1 MRRIG
6 LIAEREFLGTVL
18 TRGFIVGV
26 LVVPAVMA
34 LAFALGPRL
43 MNQRSAP
50 VRGQIAV
57 IDPTG
62 AVMAELRA
70 TITPAAIAARR
81 EEAARRALAA
91 VPAGVRDLAGAAAT
105 APSSD
110 AIERIAGTVP
120 DLQVIDRPADA
131 GDPDM
136 RAAKAWLTDAAP
148 GDRHIALVVVQPD
161 AVTRAPG
168 RIDYG
173 TYELYVPLNLDD
185 RIETSIF
192 ESLREAIINA
202 RVRAQHLDRVSL
214 DEIARVPRARSVTVT
229 KDSERVTVGAFNRI
243 MPFAFVGLLLVS
255 VLMGGQGLMM
265 STVEEKTSRVIEVLL
280 SAVSPFELL
289 AGKIVGQM
297 AVSLVVLGLYI
308 VLAFMLLASFAMF
321 GLLDLSLVFYLLI
334 FFVITYVTIGAA
346 MAVADDADHARVD
359 GAVGAGGAD
368 RPRAELDI
376 QHRDQLHAAGQYV
389 RDAAAPHVQRAA
401 AVLAGLGDDRNRP
414 RIGRR
419 IRLVRLAGL
428 HDRPADARQAA
439 RPEDAGAVDPR
450 GVISTPTATSSP
462 LRAACAGQT
471 APSPSGDPTTSRV

>member
-168 RIDYG
+168 RIEYG

-346 MAVADDADHARVD
+346 MA
-359 GAVGAGGAD
+359 AVGSAVNEMREAQSLMM
-368 RPRAELDI
+368 PIMLV
-376 QHRDQLHAAGQYV
+376 LMV
-389 RDAAAPHVQRAA
+389 PWVLAAPIAREPNSTFSTAISFTPPVNTFAMLLR
-401 AVLAGLGDDRNRP
+401 LASSAPPPSWQVWVTIAIGLVSVVGSVWCASQVFT
-414 RIGRR
+414 IGLLMHGKPPDLKT
-419 IRLVRLAGL
+419 LVRWIREA
-428 HDRPADARQAA
+428 
-439 RPEDAGAVDPR
+439 
-450 GVISTPTATSSP
+450 
-462 LRAACAGQT
+462 
-471 APSPSGDPTTSRV
+471 

>member
-43 MNQRSAP
+43 LNQRSEP

-346 MAVADDADHARVD
+346 MA
-359 GAVGAGGAD
+359 AVGSAVNEMREAQSLMM
-368 RPRAELDI
+368 PIMLV
-376 QHRDQLHAAGQYV
+376 LMV
-389 RDAAAPHVQRAA
+389 PWVLAAPIAREPNSTFSTAISFTPPVNTFAMLLRLTSSAPPPSWQVWVTIAI
-401 AVLAGLGDDRNRP
+401 GLVSVVGSVWCASQVFT
-414 RIGRR
+414 IGLLMHGKPPDLKT
-419 IRLVRLAGL
+419 LVRWIREA
-428 HDRPADARQAA
+428 
-439 RPEDAGAVDPR
+439 
-450 GVISTPTATSSP
+450 
-462 LRAACAGQT
+462 
-471 APSPSGDPTTSRV
+471 

>member
-161 AVTRAPG
+161 VVTRAPG

-346 MAVADDADHARVD
+346 MA
-359 GAVGAGGAD
+359 AVGSAVNEMREAQSLMM
-368 RPRAELDI
+368 PIMLV
-376 QHRDQLHAAGQYV
+376 LMV
-389 RDAAAPHVQRAA
+389 PWVLAAPIAREPNSTFSTAISFTPPVNTFAMLLRLTSSAPPPSWQVWVTIAI
-401 AVLAGLGDDRNRP
+401 GLVSVVGSVWCASQVFT
-414 RIGRR
+414 IGLLMHGKPPDLKT
-419 IRLVRLAGL
+419 LVRWIREA
-428 HDRPADARQAA
+428 
-439 RPEDAGAVDPR
+439 
-450 GVISTPTATSSP
+450 
-462 LRAACAGQT
+462 
-471 APSPSGDPTTSRV
+471 

>member
-346 MAVADDADHARVD
+346 MA
-359 GAVGAGGAD
+359 AVGSAVNEMREAQSLMM
-368 RPRAELDI
+368 PIMLV
-376 QHRDQLHAAGQYV
+376 LMV
-389 RDAAAPHVQRAA
+389 PWVLAAPIAREPNSTFSTAISFTPPVNTFAMLLRLTSSAPPPSWQVWVTIAI
-401 AVLAGLGDDRNRP
+401 GLVSVVGSVWCASQVFT
-414 RIGRR
+414 IGLLMHGKPPDLKT
-419 IRLVRLAGL
+419 LVRWIREA
-428 HDRPADARQAA
+428 
-439 RPEDAGAVDPR
+439 
-450 GVISTPTATSSP
+450 
-462 LRAACAGQT
+462 
-471 APSPSGDPTTSRV
+471 

>member
-136 RAAKAWLTDAAP
+136 RAAKAWLTGAAP

-346 MAVADDADHARVD
+346 MA
-359 GAVGAGGAD
+359 AVGSAVNEMREAQSLMM
-368 RPRAELDI
+368 PIMLV
-376 QHRDQLHAAGQYV
+376 LMV
-389 RDAAAPHVQRAA
+389 PWVLAAPIAREPNSTFSTAISFTPPVNTFAMLLRLTSSAPPPSWQVWVTIAI
-401 AVLAGLGDDRNRP
+401 GLVSVVGSVWCASQVFT
-414 RIGRR
+414 IGLLMHGKPPDLKT
-419 IRLVRLAGL
+419 LVRWIREA
-428 HDRPADARQAA
+428 
-439 RPEDAGAVDPR
+439 
-450 GVISTPTATSSP
+450 
-462 LRAACAGQT
+462 
-471 APSPSGDPTTSRV
+471 